1 MHTGQW
7 LAGFALATTFATTG
21 CCGSEQQAVTVSAP
35 DSISVTRNGTTRNV
49 EIVTRLDETQSS
61 RSSFDFVYNTIEG
74 SRSGEGIALTLSGI
88 DPVSDEVVLLVLAL
102 PVSLRDGDEYPVG
115 ATFPVDAG
123 VPSDPRFWGPHD
135 LQQPTQA
142 ETAFT
147 IASYTFPPGVYNS
160 TYRAATSAGTIRI
173 TDRENGWVQM
183 TLNLSFIDASGA
195 TATVTGEVQVNSEEY
210 SAPCT

>member
-1 MHTGQW
+1 MHTAQW
-7 LAGFALATTFATTG
+7 LAGFALATAIATTG
-21 CCGSEQQAVTVSAP
+21 CCGSEQRAVTVSAP
-35 DSISVTRNGTTRNV
+35 DSLTVTRNGSTRKV
-49 EIVTRLDETQSS
+49 EIVTRLDETQGSA
-61 RSSFDFVYNTIEG
+61 SSFEFVYNTIEG
-74 SRSGEGIALTLSGI
+74 SRSGEGIALTLSGV

-135 LQQPTQA
+135 LEQPGQA

-147 IASYTFPPGVYNS
+147 IASYTFPPGVYDA
-160 TYRAATSAGTIRI
+160 TYRAATSTGTIRV
-173 TDRENGWVQM
+173 TDRENGWVRM
-183 TLNLSFIDASGA
+183 TLNLAFTDASGVV
-195 TATVTGEVQVNSEEY
+195 TTVSGPVQVNSEEY